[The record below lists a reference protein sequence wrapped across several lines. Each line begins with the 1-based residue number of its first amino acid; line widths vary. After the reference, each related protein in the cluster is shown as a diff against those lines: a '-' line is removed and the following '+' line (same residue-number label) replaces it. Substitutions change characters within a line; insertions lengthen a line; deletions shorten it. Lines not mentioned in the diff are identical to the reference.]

1 MVQSGRPIGDRVR
14 ANVWVLGLTAGVVV
28 VTALVVS
35 LVFAPM
41 AASISETRRE
51 LASGQYDLDAWRRMV
66 ARRTQ
71 LRAENIV
78 LSRRAESTGAMVAR
92 GEEPSHLLDALIAA
106 ADESRI
112 DFVSI
117 VPSEIIDH
125 GKYREVPMEIELRAR
140 FHNLGKFVNEIERSS
155 TTIKIVGMSI
165 ETPKG
170 ETTQGLLGIS
180 IEAVAYLVN

>member
-1 MVQSGRPIGDRVR
+1 MAQSDRPIGDRVR
-14 ANVWVLGLTAGVVV
+14 AHVWVFGLIAGGVVI
-28 VTALVVS
+28 TALLIA

-78 LSRRAESTGAMVAR
+78 LSRHAESTGAMVER
-92 GEEPSHLLDALIAA
+92 GEEPSHLLDTLIAA
-106 ADESRI
+106 ATKSRI

-117 VPSEIIDH
+117 VPSEIVDH
-125 GKYREVPMEIELRAR
+125 GKYREVPMEIEVRAH
-140 FHNLGKFVNEIERSS
+140 FHDLGKFVNEIERSS

-165 ETPKG
+165 KTPEEEG
-170 ETTQGLLGIS
+170 TQGLLRIS